1 MKRGE
6 IWTVAGSS
14 EYSGKPR
21 PAVVVQDERFDT
33 SSVTVC
39 LMTTTLLDTRIAGI
53 AELRPQLIPSEL
65 NGLRETSQ
73 IMVDKLASL
82 RTEKLG
88 ARIGELSEA
97 EVQELD
103 DALLIFLGLA
113 RRVGNYGQFDR

>member
-1 MKRGE
+1 
-6 IWTVAGSS
+6 
-14 EYSGKPR
+14 
-21 PAVVVQDERFDT
+21 
-33 SSVTVC
+33 
-39 LMTTTLLDTRIAGI
+39 MTTTLLDTRIAGI

-65 NGLRETSQ
+65 NGLREISQ